1 GRGQPARA
9 PRAPCAPRGGRR
21 RRRRAPRGRRR
32 PRAAAPGRPRRGR
45 RDLRRPAPPR
55 GRLGA
60 RGWNLPGAAHAC
72 RCRMGAPGAGA
83 CWARPRGALAR
94 LGDLRRSGRARP
106 AHGARRPHRHEG
118 NTVSFTRDA
127 TVPAGGLEPVSN
139 ERLAR
144 LFDENGTSYGT
155 SPDGELGGFWDDH
168 LFTFWHAGKDSEFFQ
183 VRGRWTR
190 GVPESEL
197 DRVLRL
203 LN

>member
-1 GRGQPARA
+1 
-9 PRAPCAPRGGRR
+9 
-21 RRRRAPRGRRR
+21 
-32 PRAAAPGRPRRGR
+32 
-45 RDLRRPAPPR
+45 
-55 GRLGA
+55 
-60 RGWNLPGAAHAC
+60 
-72 RCRMGAPGAGA
+72 M
-83 CWARPRGALAR
+83 
-94 LGDLRRSGRARP
+94 
-106 AHGARRPHRHEG
+106 
-118 NTVSFTRDA
+118 SFTRDA
-127 TVPAGGLEPVSN
+127 AVPAGGLEPVSN

-203 LN
+203 LNDWHVDKLWPKAYVEANDGEVYVFTEHTVDYADGATDAQVHLHVRTAIASSLALFEALDGQYAEHLAADKARLEDESSAGGA